1 MLPYLAA
8 AALGYLFGC
17 SNMAFYLARLRG
29 VDIRGSGSGNLGASN
44 VMVLMGWGAG
54 VLTAVHDIAK
64 GALAILL
71 MRWLFPAVP
80 HIGFVAG
87 AAAVL
92 GHNFP
97 VFLRFRGGKGFA
109 TYYGMTLACSWKIAL
124 IILVAG
130 VILTLVTDYIVVATI
145 STVTL
150 YPVYVAWSQG
160 WIALLIVC
168 VASFAVIVKHRENLT
183 RLLNGTEIGLRKAHS
198 GELRVKK

>member
-71 MRWLFPAVP
+71 VRWLFPAVP

>member
-1 MLPYLAA
+1 MLPYLA

-17 SNMAFYLARLRG
+17 SNMAFFLARLRG

-71 MRWLFPAVP
+71 VRYLFPECA
-80 HIGFVAG
+80 HIGLVTG
-87 AAAVL
+87 TAAVL

-130 VILTLVTDYIVVATI
+130 VLLTLVTDYIVVATI
-145 STVTL
+145 SPVTL

>member
-44 VMVLMGWGAG
+44 AMVLMGWGAG

-71 MRWLFPAVP
+71 VRWLFPAVP

-109 TYYGMTLACSWKIAL
+109 TYFGMTLACSWKIAL
-124 IILVAG
+124 VILVAG
-130 VILTLVTDYIVVATI
+130 VLLTLVTDYIVVATI

-168 VASFAVIVKHRENLT
+168 VASFAVIVKHGQNLT

>member
-17 SNMAFYLARLRG
+17 SNMAFFLARLRG
-29 VDIRGSGSGNLGASN
+29 VDIRGSGTGNLGASN
-44 VMVLMGWGAG
+44 AMVLMGWGAG

-64 GALAILL
+64 GALSIVLV
-71 MRWLFPAVP
+71 RYLFPECA
-80 HIGFVAG
+80 HIGLVTG
-87 AAAVL
+87 TAAVL

-130 VILTLVTDYIVVATI
+130 VILTLVTDYIVAATI
-145 STVTL
+145 STVVL

-160 WIALLIVC
+160 WIALAIVC
-168 VASFAVIVKHRENLT
+168 VASCAVIVKHRENLT

>member
-17 SNMAFYLARLRG
+17 SNMAFYLGRLRG
-29 VDIRGSGSGNLGASN
+29 VDVRAGGSGNLGASN

-64 GALAILL
+64 GALVILL
-71 MRWLFPAVP
+71 VRRLFPAVP
-80 HIGFVAG
+80 YIGFVAG
-87 AAAVL
+87 TAAVI

-109 TYYGMTLACSWKIAL
+109 TYFGMTLSCSWKIAL

-130 VILTLVTDYIVVATI
+130 VLLTLVTDYIVVATM
-145 STVTL
+145 STVVF
-150 YPVYVAWSQG
+150 YPVYVAWARG
-160 WIALLIVC
+160 WVALLIVC
-168 VASFAVIVKHRENLT
+168 AASLAVIVKHRENFT

-198 GELRVKK
+198 GKLRVKK